1 MRVAMTVPENETPH
15 TSKEYDERLN
25 RARRMLVEMG
35 ARVCRQVGDA
45 MDCLDSGDGA
55 LIDLVLQREVLINR
69 LEVEIDEFVGQII
82 ARRQPTAS
90 DLRVLLALVKLTV
103 DIERMGDEAKNIA
116 LHASRIRFGERMRL
130 PIYFEIRRMGWLVL
144 DMLNDALASLERM
157 DIGHTTA
164 LLRRDLEV
172 DRMYGGTLHR
182 LIALMIDDPRS
193 ISACLDVVFIVRAI
207 ERIGD
212 HAKNV
217 AEQVVYAVHGKDLR
231 HLPIGEVEHELG
243 G

>member
-1 MRVAMTVPENETPH
+1 VSEIETPH
-15 TSKEYDERLN
+15 TSTEYDQRLD

-35 ARVCRQVGDA
+35 ARACRQVGDA
-45 MDCLDSGDGA
+45 MDCLDSGDGM
-55 LIDLVLQREVLINR
+55 LIDRVLQHEALINR

-82 ARRQPTAS
+82 ARRQPAAS

-103 DIERMGDEAKNIA
+103 DIERIGDEAKNIA
-116 LHASRIRFGERMRL
+116 LHASRIRFGERMAL
-130 PIYFEIRRMGWLVL
+130 PVYFEIRRMGWLVH
-144 DMLNDALASLERM
+144 DMLHDALVSLERM
-157 DIGHTTA
+157 NVGRTAA

-172 DRMYGGTLHR
+172 DEMFSGTLHR
-182 LIALMIDDPRS
+182 LIAFMIDDPRT

-217 AEQVVYAVHGKDLR
+217 AEHVVYAVQGKDLR
-231 HLPIGEVEHELG
+231 HVPIGEVERELG

>member
-1 MRVAMTVPENETPH
+1 MIVTETETPH
-15 TSKEYDERLN
+15 TSTEYDRRLD

-35 ARVCRQVGDA
+35 ARVCQQVADA

-55 LIDLVLQREVLINR
+55 LIDRVLQHEALINR

-90 DLRVLLALVKLTV
+90 DLRVLLALAKLAV
-103 DIERMGDEAKNIA
+103 DIERAGDEAKNIA
-116 LHASRIRFGERMRL
+116 LHASRSRFGERMAL
-130 PIYFEIRRMGWLVL
+130 PIHFEIRRMGWLVH
-144 DMLNDALASLERM
+144 DMLHEALMSLERM
-157 DIGHTTA
+157 DVGHTAA

-172 DRMYGGTLHR
+172 DEMLGGALHR
-182 LIALMIDDPRS
+182 LIAFMIDDPRT
-193 ISACLDVVFIVRAI
+193 ISACLDVVFIVRAL

-217 AEQVVYAVHGKDLR
+217 AEHVVYAVQGKDVR
-231 HLPIGEVEHELG
+231 HVPIGEVERELG